1 MHDCGNPVL
10 LVHGGAGALPE
21 SLDAAGAAA
30 AHAAL
35 ASALRAGHGVL
46 AEGGSPLDAVVAAVS
61 VLEDAPAFNAGH
73 GAVYTYEG
81 LHELD
86 AAVMDG
92 ATLRAGSAA
101 GVRNVRNPVQLARAV
116 MEHSPHVMLAGS
128 GAEAFARQ
136 AGLACVDN
144 AYFDT
149 PRRLREW
156 QVWRDS
162 GDRNPAPYFG
172 TVGAVARDAHGCV
185 AAATST
191 GGMTGKRWG
200 RVGDTPVIGAGTYAD
215 AWAAVSCT
223 GWGEFFLRT
232 CAAHSICARVA
243 AGSTPEQAARAVVLE
258 QIPALG
264 GSGGALLLT
273 ADGGWSMPFNTAGM
287 YRGCIDAGG
296 RARTAIGR
304 EDMREAAA
312 V

>member
-10 LVHGGAGALPE
+10 LVHGGAGALPA

-46 AEGGSPLDAVVAAVS
+46 ARGGSPLDAVVAAVS

-81 LHELD
+81 SHELD

-92 ATLRAGSAA
+92 ATLRAGSVA

-136 AGLACVDN
+136 AGLAYVDN

-162 GDRNPAPYFG
+162 GDSNPAPYFG
-172 TVGAVARDAHGCV
+172 TVGAVARDAHGRV

-287 YRGCIDAGG
+287 YRGCIDADG

-304 EDMREAAA
+304 EDMREAAP